1 MRRLAM
7 ANRGF
12 PLIDYG
18 ASRSMFWFTI
28 VVFLHC
34 LVGLF
39 VWFFSR
45 RKESEILKALAVLSK
60 GEHDEGMDSVGVCDL
75 LATAGKAL
83 SDHSEQLGNFERS
96 LLTTDTRRPEF
107 SSLGEIREAN
117 QSVEQTIDTTL
128 AGLMAS
134 CGDLLSEEQSSL
146 KAYRE
151 KNSELG
157 STLEDIKHVELL
169 VEFASTL
176 LGMVRELRTEN
187 KAVRDEVAFSREKM
201 IHLLKQASSAEHIA
215 RIDTLTQLGN
225 RRAFDEAHSQCEKL
239 RDQSGH
245 PYSVILLDID
255 HFKSVNDQHGHAAGD
270 AVLSLVSRILR
281 ENTKTSD
288 HLCRLG
294 GEEFGILLPRC
305 EEKPARSI
313 AESHRNKIEKT
324 VLRFGNHDISVTVSC
339 GVALAISGTSQSDLL
354 ARADAALYTAKREG
368 RNRTC
373 VAVLDKELQ
382 DSVSVE

>member
-1 MRRLAM
+1 MDKRAFL
-7 ANRGF
+7 
-12 PLIDYG
+12 LIRDG
-18 ASRSMFWFTI
+18 ARNPMFWFTVI
-28 VVFLHC
+28 VILQC

-39 VWFFSR
+39 VWFCSR
-45 RKESEILKALAVLSK
+45 RKESEILKALEVLSK
-60 GEHDEGMDSVGVCDL
+60 GEHDKGLDSAGVCDL

-83 SDHSEQLGNFERS
+83 SEHSEQLGTFERS
-96 LLTTDTRRPEF
+96 LLTSDAQRTEF
-107 SSLGEIREAN
+107 SSLGQIRKAN

-128 AGLMAS
+128 AGLIAS
-134 CGDLLSEEQSSL
+134 CGDLLSDEQSSL

-157 STLEDIKHVELL
+157 TTLDGITHVELL
-169 VEFASTL
+169 VQFASTL

-187 KAVRDEVAFSREKM
+187 KAVRDEVAFGREKI
-201 IHLLKQASSAEHIA
+201 IHLLTQASSAEHIA

-225 RRAFDEAHSQCEKL
+225 RRAFDEAHAQCEEL

-255 HFKSVNDQHGHAAGD
+255 HFKSVNDQFGHAAGD

-305 EEKPARSI
+305 DEKPARSI

-324 VLRFGNHDISVTVSC
+324 VLRFGNHEISVTVSC

-354 ARADAALYTAKREG
+354 ARADAALYTAKRQG

-373 VAVLDKELQ
+373 VDEIFDNELQ
-382 DSVSVE
+382 DSVSVK

>member
-1 MRRLAM
+1 M
-7 ANRGF
+7 AKRAF
-12 PLIDYG
+12 HLIRDG
-18 ASRSMFWFTI
+18 ARTPMFWFT
-28 VVFLHC
+28 VVVILQC
-34 LVGLF
+34 LVGLSI
-39 VWFFSR
+39 WFCSQ
-45 RKESEILKALAVLSK
+45 RKESKILNALAILNNSK
-60 GEHDEGMDSVGVCDL
+60 HDNGLDGDGVCDL
-75 LATAGKAL
+75 LATVGKAL

-96 LLTTDTRRPEF
+96 LSTADVGPSEF
-107 SSLGEIREAN
+107 SSLGEIQKAN
-117 QSVEQTIDTTL
+117 QSVEQTIDTTIAEL
-128 AGLMAS
+128 IAS

-157 STLEDIKHVELL
+157 SKLDSIKHVELL
-169 VEFASTL
+169 VQFAGTL
-176 LGMVRELRTEN
+176 LDMVRELRAEN
-187 KAVRDEVAFSREKM
+187 KGVRDEVATCREKI
-201 IHLLKQASSAEHIA
+201 IHLLTQASSAEHIA

-225 RRAFDEAHSQCEKL
+225 RRAFDEAHAQCEEL

-255 HFKSVNDQHGHAAGD
+255 HFKSVNDQFGHAAGD

-305 EEKPARSI
+305 DEKPARSI

-324 VLRFGNHDISVTVSC
+324 VLRFGNHEISVTVSC

-354 ARADAALYTAKREG
+354 ARADAALYTAKRQG

-373 VAVLDKELQ
+373 VDEIFDNELQ
-382 DSVSVE
+382 DSVSVK